1 MRFNADAEEEEPELS
16 SDWQAE
22 AQCHLVLARLRIRQK
37 LWGGQSCP
45 QPPFRRLFRAMSD
58 FVARQGRLN
67 AGCSQDW
74 LPHNLCRIA
83 MASKTKWHWAEASPI
98 MHKAEP
104 YATLKKDDGSGGIR
118 KCRGAGRKALSGA
131 RHRTRTGR
139 GHQRQWISARQWVR
153 GHLGHRAP
161 GRPGPAARD
170 QSAMRSEERRVGK
183 ECRSRRSP

>member
-58 FVARQGRLN
+58 FVARQGRLK
-67 AGCSQDW
+67 AGCSLDW

-83 MASKTKWHWAEASPI
+83 MASKTKWHWASACQRPL
-98 MHKAEP
+98 A
-104 YATLKKDDGSGGIR
+104 
-118 KCRGAGRKALSGA
+118 GAL
-131 RHRTRTGR
+131 TRTGTALVGR
-139 GHQRQWISARQWVR
+139 TPWSACP
-153 GHLGHRAP
+153 LGRDALVPLFARSFLHPR
-161 GRPGPAARD
+161 GRPTGASAAVQGDRPTWPPATNSQTAR
-170 QSAMRSEERRVGK
+170 R
-183 ECRSRRSP
+183 

>member
-45 QPPFRRLFRAMSD
+45 QPPFRRLFPAMSD
-58 FVARQGRLN
+58 FVARQGRLK

-83 MASKTKWHWAEASPI
+83 MASKTKWHWAEAYPTNAGNRRETGE
-98 MHKAEP
+98 HG
-104 YATLKKDDGSGGIR
+104 GSGEKR
-118 KCRGAGRKALSGA
+118 PRM
-131 RHRTRTGR
+131 TGF
-139 GHQRQWISARQWVR
+139 VR
-153 GHLGHRAP
+153 L
-161 GRPGPAARD
+161 
-170 QSAMRSEERRVGK
+170 
-183 ECRSRRSP
+183 